1 MHKQHYYNYKEKRK
15 HGNIQFPFTI
25 YKCMIPD
32 YFTSYPIHWHPEMEI
47 IYVEEGMCEITLN
60 LKSYRLEKGDILF
73 ITPGLLHSI
82 EENNLISSVYYNIIF
97 DFSLLLCKEADIC
110 NTRYLLPY
118 VEGTALLPSVLKPSM
133 KHYSQIKNCMENLI
147 KDRKIKEPGFEL
159 ITKSRL
165 MLLFYYLEPLKR
177 HVDAEYLRENSSKI
191 QQIKQILFYVENN
204 YSNPITIEEAA
215 SLCNFSPSYFMK
227 FFKAS
232 TGTSFLQYVK
242 NYRLEMAAS
251 LLLNTNYSILSIS
264 EEAGFRN
271 HSYFIRAFKEKFG
284 KTPKEYRKPPA
295 TSIQQ

>member
-1 MHKQHYYNYKEKRK
+1 MQEQHYHIYKEKRK

-32 YFTSYPIHWHPEMEI
+32 FFTSYPIHWHPEMEM
-47 IYVEEGMCEITLN
+47 IYVEKGMCQVTLN
-60 LKSYRLEKGDILF
+60 LESYCLEKGDILF

-82 EENNLISSVYYNIIF
+82 EENGLISSVYYNIIF

-118 VEGTALLPSVLKPSM
+118 VEGTALLPSILKPSM
-133 KHYSQIKNCMENLI
+133 KHYYQIRNCMETLI
-147 KDRKIKEPGFEL
+147 RDRKIREPGFEL
-159 ITKSRL
+159 LTKSRL
-165 MLLFYYLEPLKR
+165 MLLFYYLEPLKQLSNKE
-177 HVDAEYLRENSSKI
+177 HLSEGSSKI

-204 YSNPITIEEAA
+204 YSNSITIEEAA

-227 FFKAS
+227 FFKSA

-242 NYRLEMAAS
+242 HYRLEMAAS
-251 LLLNTNYSILSIS
+251 LLVNTEYSVLSIS
-264 EEAGFRN
+264 EEVGFHN

-284 KTPKEYRKPPA
+284 KTPREYRRL
-295 TSIQQ
+295 S

>member
-1 MHKQHYYNYKEKRK
+1 MHTQNYHNYKEKRK

-32 YFTSYPIHWHPEMEI
+32 FFTSYPIHWHPEMEL
-47 IYVEEGMCEITLN
+47 IYVEEGMCHVTLN
-60 LKSYRLEKGDILF
+60 LETYRLEKGDILF

-82 EENNLISSVYYNIIF
+82 EENGLISSVYYNIIF
-97 DFSLLLCKEADIC
+97 DFSLLLCKETDIC

-118 VEGTALLPSVLKPSM
+118 MEGTALLPSILKPQM
-133 KHYSQIKNCMENLI
+133 KHYSQIRNCIKALI
-147 KDRKIKEPGFEL
+147 GDRKIREPGFEL
-159 ITKSRL
+159 LTKSRL
-165 MLLFYYLEPLKR
+165 MLLFYYLEPLKQLA
-177 HVDAEYLRENSSKI
+177 DKKYLTENTSKI

-227 FFKAS
+227 FFKSA

-242 NYRLEMAAS
+242 HYRLEMAAG
-251 LLLNTNYSILSIS
+251 LLVNTDRSVLSIS
-264 EEAGFRN
+264 EEVGFHN

-284 KTPKEYRKPPA
+284 KTPREYRRL
-295 TSIQQ
+295 S